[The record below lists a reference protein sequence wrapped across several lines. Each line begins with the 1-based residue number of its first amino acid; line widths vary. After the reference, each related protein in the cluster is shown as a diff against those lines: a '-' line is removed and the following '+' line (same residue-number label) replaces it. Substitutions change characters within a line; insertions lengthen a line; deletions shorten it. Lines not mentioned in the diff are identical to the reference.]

1 MFGRYIMHII
11 NFQDANCA
19 HCYKCLRN
27 CDVKAIRVKNGQA
40 QIVRD
45 LCISCG
51 HCMEL
56 CPQNAKTYDSDLAY
70 VKSMLYKKEN
80 VVISLDPSYRGLLDY
95 EEPGQIVEA
104 FLKLGFSQV
113 RETAEGAAMVTREY
127 VRLMEEGEMDNIIST
142 NCPSVIYLVE
152 KHYPMLIPYLAPVVS
167 PMIAHGRL
175 IKEMLGSDTKVVFV
189 GPCVAK
195 KMEAE
200 ADSRTRG
207 CVDAVIEFNEL
218 EEWFAQEGIVL
229 KECESKPFANQD
241 PMVNQLYPVTNGIIR
256 SVDVA
261 GAPGTYKKLTVSS
274 IKSCREFLHSMKRGY
289 IDHCF
294 VELNVCAGG
303 CVNGPGVD
311 KRRGFRFKA
320 TMNIE
325 NSALLMAPP
334 EYVKLT
340 QKQLY
345 RSYSPRQ
352 VVEKQP
358 SEEEIQ
364 AILKTIGKSNST
376 TEFNCGACGYPTCRE
391 KAIAIY
397 QGKAESSMCLLRSYE
412 NARSQANVVMETTP
426 NVIIIFDK
434 DFRIREFNRRAEEVF
449 HVSRREAMQRYLFEF
464 VEIEDFERVYHS
476 HKNVIRE
483 KKSWPHY
490 NMTILQTIV
499 YIENS
504 DRVLTII
511 EDVSEEE
518 KRLDKLLEKKMN
530 TVKLAQSV
538 IDKQMTT
545 AQEIAGLLGETTA
558 ETKAIL
564 TRLRNSLLEDEGQ

>member
-1 MFGRYIMHII
+1 MNVI

-27 CDVKAIRVKNGQA
+27 CDVKAIRIKHGQA
-40 QIVRD
+40 QIVTD
-45 LCISCG
+45 LCVYCG
-51 HCMEL
+51 HCMEI
-56 CPQNAKTYDSDLAY
+56 CPQDAKTYDSDLAF
-70 VKSMLYKKEN
+70 VKSLLYRKEN
-80 VVISLDPSYRGLLDY
+80 VVVSLDPSYRGLLDY
-95 EEPGQIVEA
+95 EKPGQIVDA

-113 RETAEGAAMVTREY
+113 RETAEGAAIVTREY
-127 VRLMEEGEMDNIIST
+127 VKLMEEGTMDNIIVT
-142 NCPSVIYLVE
+142 HCPSIGYLVE

-175 IKEMLGSDTKVVFV
+175 IKEMMGEDTSVVFV

-200 ADSRTRG
+200 ADPRTRG

-218 EEWFAQEGIVL
+218 EKWFEEEGIVL
-229 KECESKPFANQD
+229 KECEDKPFANQD

-256 SVDVA
+256 AVNVS
-261 GAPGTYKKLTVSS
+261 GAPGTYKKLMISS
-274 IKSCREFLHSMKRGY
+274 LKSCREFLHSMKRGY

-294 VELNVCAGG
+294 VELNLCAGG

-320 TMNIE
+320 TVDIE
-325 NSALLMAPP
+325 DTALLMAPP
-334 EYVKLT
+334 EYVSLPPEE
-340 QKQLY
+340 LR
-345 RSYSPRQ
+345 RSYTPRQ
-352 VVEKQP
+352 IIEKTP
-358 SEEEIQ
+358 KEEEIQ
-364 AILKTIGKSNST
+364 KILKMLGRSNSD
-376 TEFNCGACGYPTCRE
+376 TEFNCGACGYLTCRDN
-391 KAIAIY
+391 AVAIY
-397 QGKAESSMCLLRSYE
+397 QGKAEAAMCLVRSYE

-426 NVIIIFDK
+426 NIIIIFDK
-434 DFRIREFNRRAEEVF
+434 DLRIREFNRRAEEVF
-449 HVSRREAMQRYLFEF
+449 RVSRQEALRMYLFEL
-464 VEIEDFERVYHS
+464 IETDDFEKVYRTHQ
-476 HKNVIRE
+476 NVIRE
-483 KKSWPHY
+483 KHDWPLYH
-490 NMTILQTIV
+490 MTVLQTIV

-511 EDVSEEE
+511 EDVSSEE
-518 KRLDKLLEKKMN
+518 KRNERLLEKKLS

-564 TRLRNSLLEDEGQ
+564 TKLRDMMLEDEGQ